1 MLFWV
6 AQFFASCMGSLIIIE
21 MIPESGGG
29 KMGTPE
35 LCDNGGT
42 GVFRAVMMEG
52 VLTCVLCLLAYFF
65 LVRPTNGFVREL
77 GPLLMGFGMMLL
89 TATGLST
96 TNAAMNPFKVRVC
109 SAYRARV
116 ERVWSACGAR
126 VECVWSVCCVRVEL
140 VHRRERPGR
149 KDGTAGEWEWGNGRR
164 GGAGAVWCVGCRDAR
179 TGSIGM

>member
-35 LCDNGGT
+35 LCNNGGT

-96 TNAAMNPFKVRVC
+96 TNAAMNPFKVRGV
-109 SAYRARV
+109 RV
-116 ERVWSACGAR
+116 A
-126 VECVWSVCCVRVEL
+126 CVWSVRIG
-140 VHRRERPGR
+140 GR
-149 KDGTAGEWEWGNGRR
+149 GRDGRMGRLEWDWGNGI
-164 GGAGAVWCVGCRDAR
+164 GEMALTMPGCQN
-179 TGSIGM
+179 GQHWHV